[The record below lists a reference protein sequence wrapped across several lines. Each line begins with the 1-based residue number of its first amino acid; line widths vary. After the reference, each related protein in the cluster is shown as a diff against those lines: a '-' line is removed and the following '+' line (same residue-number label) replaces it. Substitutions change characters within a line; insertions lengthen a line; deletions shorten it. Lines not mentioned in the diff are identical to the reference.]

1 MIPDNYKIAVKEL
14 IGKSVNYQ
22 SSIKKLTKNRFF
34 IFCFHEITNTPS
46 KFQKK
51 NKLFVTKD
59 NFVKQIRFISKILKI
74 INPKELLHNS
84 NITQAA
90 LISFDDGYA
99 GSFNF
104 ALKFLVKEK
113 IIPIYF
119 LNMSTIHLGIPL
131 LPASLEYLEKNY
143 EEYENF
149 LEKNKIKKPFHLS
162 IKPLQFQKLND
173 NFKLHSRKIN
183 AYQGK
188 MVNTKFLQKN
198 QNNKTFF
205 IADHLY
211 EHYNCLALNKIEVKN
226 YSNKSL
232 KLFKHFKNH
241 INFFSFFNGVPNL
254 CFNKKNIKWL
264 KDLNYKKSFAC
275 GNTSNKNKNDFL
287 QDRISLNND
296 DDNFNKFLYKILI
309 SIKKPINII

>member
-34 IFCFHEITNTPS
+34 IFCF
-46 KFQKK
+46 
-51 NKLFVTKD
+51 
-59 NFVKQIRFISKILKI
+59 RFISKILKI

-241 INFFSFFNGVPNL
+241 INFFFFFFDVQNL
-254 CFNKKNIKWL
+254 FFNKKNIKWL